1 MKNALSSDTEV
12 RVSCLCGLV
21 ITVLFV
27 THFADFYFAFY
38 KDDGTSEEARKAQEL
53 SDLLREKEKL
63 LEVEAFSVVIRA
75 IGQPRR

>member
-12 RVSCLCGLV
+12 RVSCLCDLV
-21 ITVLFV
+21 ITILFV
-27 THFADFYFAFY
+27 DFYFAFY

>member
-12 RVSCLCGLV
+12 RVSCLCDLV
-21 ITVLFV
+21 ITILFV
-27 THFADFYFAFY
+27 SHFADFLLFY